1 MRSQRWGWARKV
13 GGDLGRAV
21 QAERARRSQHPYFV
35 LDLAVQELENGRPLL
50 NTALDVA
57 EAPCW
62 EKAPT

>member
-21 QAERARRSQHPYFV
+21 WAERARRSQQPYFV
-35 LDLAVQELENGRPLL
+35 VNLAVEELENGRPLAA
-50 NTALDVA
+50 TALDVA

-62 EKAPT
+62 EAPA

>member
-21 QAERARRSQHPYFV
+21 RAERARRSQHPYFV
-35 LDLAVQELENGRPLL
+35 VNLAVEELENGRPLVA
-50 NTALDVA
+50 TALDVA

-62 EKAPT
+62 EAPA